1 MIMISQNQILE
12 EIQQTLNGSFRLIKS
27 AITAGNSIKVEVTP
41 NDVAG
46 ILLYLRDQLGFIHLS
61 HISCVDWI
69 EDKQFELVYI
79 IWSPEKKLQIDLTSR
94 IDRENPTMENIDH
107 LWRQANTY
115 ERELREMFGIEFPG
129 LIAKKEFILEDWD
142 EIPPMRK
149 EFDTLEYVNDSF
161 WEREGRE
168 DAKDVRETIAE
179 RSGEDIPGFAKKYSR
194 DND

>member
-1 MIMISQNQILE
+1 MISQNQILE

-27 AITAGNSIKVEVTP
+27 AIIAENSIKVEVTP

-46 ILLYLRDQLGFIHLS
+46 ILLYLRDHMGFIHLS

-79 IWSPEKKLQIDLTSR
+79 IWSPEKKLQINVTSR
-94 IDRENPTMENIDH
+94 IDRDKPTMENIDH

-115 ERELREMFGIEFPG
+115 EREFREMFGIEFPG

-142 EIPPMRK
+142 DIPPMRK

>member
-1 MIMISQNQILE
+1 MIAQNQILK

-27 AITAGNSIKVEVTP
+27 AITADNSIKVEVTP

-46 ILLYLRDQLGFIHLS
+46 ILLYLRDQMGFIHLS

-79 IWSPEKKLQIDLTSR
+79 IWAPEKKFQIDVVTR
-94 IDRENPTMENIDH
+94 IDRENATMENIDH
-107 LWRQANTY
+107 LCRQANTY
-115 ERELREMFGIEFPG
+115 EREFREMFGIEFPG

-142 EIPPMRK
+142 DIPPMRK
-149 EFDTLEYVNDSF
+149 EFDTLEYVNNSF